1 MREEGSP
8 HAAPQ
13 VKVRFFAPPA
23 DLAACFT
30 TFYKMEV
37 RPPKGE
43 YLTDYLQPEWSNL
56 RFFMG
61 EPPLAYPPD
70 GGDPVNSSF
79 QATGASSLPARFELP
94 ATSMWGIGLLPL
106 GWARYIDAPADAF
119 TNTIRDGAES
129 GAFARFT
136 PLHDALRTAC
146 QSDEAQFALITEFF
160 REFAPMPRD
169 AARIAKV
176 HEAMVD
182 PYLIEVSTL
191 AERVGMTTRTLERL
205 CKRHFG
211 FPPRL
216 LLRRQRMMRSLA
228 AFMLSDGKSWSETI
242 DRHYHDQAHF
252 VHEFHTFMGMS
263 PTQYAA
269 MPHPVLTAFME
280 NRQRVWGSPVQTLD
294 IPHHLPSGEEPE

>member
-1 MREEGSP
+1 MTLMREQESSSL
-8 HAAPQ
+8 HDQ
-13 VKVRFFAPPA
+13 VKVQFFAPPA
-23 DLAACFT
+23 DLAPCFT

-37 RPPKGE
+37 RPPEGE
-43 YLTDYLQPEWSNL
+43 VLTDYLQPEWSNL

-61 EPPLAYPPD
+61 EPPRAYPPE
-70 GGDPVNSSF
+70 GGEAVTSSF
-79 QATGASSLPARFELP
+79 QATGPSSLPTRFELP

-106 GWARYIDAPADAF
+106 GWARYIGAQADEYA
-119 TNTIRDGAES
+119 NTICDGHSSEVFF
-129 GAFARFT
+129 AFAK
-136 PLHDALRTAC
+136 LYDALTAEGYDD
-146 QSDEAQFALITEFF
+146 QAQFSFITDFF
-160 REFAPMPRD
+160 RNLAPMPRD
-169 AARIAKV
+169 ACRILKV

-182 PYLIEVSTL
+182 PYLMEVGAL
-191 AERVGMTTRTLERL
+191 ANQVGITTRTLERL

-228 AFMLSDGKSWSETI
+228 AFMLAEGKSWTETI

-269 MPHPVLTAFME
+269 LPHPVLAAFME
-280 NRQRVWGSPVQTLD
+280 ERQRVWGSPVQTLD
-294 IPHHLPSGEEPE
+294 KPPHLELET